1 LFENTTKDVCDGD
14 LFLFSL
20 VPLQLQCNV
29 ENNNDKIV
37 LWKNPRPSST
47 RFCRPIKYMF
57 KKETAQTTL
66 EELKIIEDQIKIIVP
81 TTIKIDENNL
91 NVKHTLVFTMIDGK
105 VIK

>member
-1 LFENTTKDVCDGD
+1 
-14 LFLFSL
+14 
-20 VPLQLQCNV
+20 
-29 ENNNDKIV
+29 
-37 LWKNPRPSST
+37 
-47 RFCRPIKYMF
+47 MF

>member
-1 LFENTTKDVCDGD
+1 MTVVVGKLSTSKDIC
-14 LFLFSL
+14 L
-20 VPLQLQCNV
+20 
-29 ENNNDKIV
+29 KIQQTMYV
-37 LWKNPRPSST
+37 MV
-47 RFCRPIKYMF
+47 FCRPIKYMF

-91 NVKHTLVFTMIDGK
+91 NVKHTLVFIMIDGK